1 MWWVGFFY
9 SFCFIP
15 RGCFKSNLKSC
26 FSALGTHWDYL
37 SVFSNTDD
45 CTVLISSFAQ

>member
-1 MWWVGFFY
+1 MWWVGIFTCL
-9 SFCFIP
+9 SLP

-26 FSALGTHWDYL
+26 FSALGTCWDYL

-45 CTVLISSFAQ
+45 NTVVISSFVQ